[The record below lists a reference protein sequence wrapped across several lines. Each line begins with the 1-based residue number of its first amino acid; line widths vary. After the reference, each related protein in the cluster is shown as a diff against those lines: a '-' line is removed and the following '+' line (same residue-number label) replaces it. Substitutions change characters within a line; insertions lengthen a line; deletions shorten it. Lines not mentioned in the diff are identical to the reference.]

1 MRHPAP
7 REGRFSDLV
16 GVSGSKRPHEKEAFP
31 ISWGCPA
38 RSGPTRRKLFWSRG
52 GLCGEPGPRQCRS
65 SNSGFCT
72 DTAANGEVMEPP
84 RKRSFKNPRGR
95 KKQVPVRQPPEKE
108 VFKNPGVRKKQVPVR
123 QPPDKE
129 VLKNPRGSKEQ
140 VPGETAPRKQKIFHL
155 GGATWL
161 AVRKIA
167 PTRKKLLNNRGV
179 DRKKVR
185 KIDPTRRKL
194 YKNRGVREK
203 VPEKRQEIPNRPQPS
218 LRVTPIDLSDWE
230 HLF

>member
-108 VFKNPGVRKKQVPVR
+108 VFKNPSPPKKKFLKIRGAGKSKCQSDSPPIKKFLKIRGVVKSKFQAR
-123 QPPDKE
+123 QPPENKKSSISGG
-129 VLKNPRGSKEQ
+129 LPGWQSGKSPPRERS
-140 VPGETAPRKQKIFHL
+140 F
-155 GGATWL
+155 
-161 AVRKIA
+161 
-167 PTRKKLLNNRGV
+167 
-179 DRKKVR
+179 
-185 KIDPTRRKL
+185 
-194 YKNRGVREK
+194 
-203 VPEKRQEIPNRPQPS
+203 
-218 LRVTPIDLSDWE
+218 
-230 HLF
+230 

>member
-84 RKRSFKNPRGR
+84 EKEALKIRGVEKSKCQSDSPPI
-95 KKQVPVRQPPEKE
+95 KKFLKIRGVVKSKFQARQPPENK
-108 VFKNPGVRKKQVPVR
+108 KSSISGGLPGWQSGKS
-123 QPPDKE
+123 PP
-129 VLKNPRGSKEQ
+129 
-140 VPGETAPRKQKIFHL
+140 
-155 GGATWL
+155 
-161 AVRKIA
+161 
-167 PTRKKLLNNRGV
+167 
-179 DRKKVR
+179 
-185 KIDPTRRKL
+185 
-194 YKNRGVREK
+194 RE
-203 VPEKRQEIPNRPQPS
+203 RS
-218 LRVTPIDLSDWE
+218 
-230 HLF
+230 F